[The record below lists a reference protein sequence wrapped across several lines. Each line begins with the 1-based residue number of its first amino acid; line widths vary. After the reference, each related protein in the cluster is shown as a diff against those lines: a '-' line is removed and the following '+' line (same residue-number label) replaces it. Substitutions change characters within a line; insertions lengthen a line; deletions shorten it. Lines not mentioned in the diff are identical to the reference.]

1 MDEIGDLTFE
11 QAFAELEET
20 VRKLEAGG
28 LALEESLALFERGQA
43 LAAHC
48 NVQLD
53 EAELKVRQLS
63 VWSPISIMS
72 FPPVAWLSNGGQ
84 DSAAENRNQVPE
96 KRNQGPN
103 S

>member
-1 MDEIGDLTFE
+1 MSEIEKLSFE

-48 NVQLD
+48 STQLD
-53 EAELKVRQLS
+53 QAELKVRQLTPEG
-63 VWSPISIMS
+63 V
-72 FPPVAWLSNGGQ
+72 
-84 DSAAENRNQVPE
+84 VPFE
-96 KRNQGPN
+96 LEE
-103 S
+103 

>member
-1 MDEIGDLTFE
+1 MSEIEKLTFE

-48 NVQLD
+48 GTQLD
-53 EAELKVRQLS
+53 EAELKVRQLTPEG
-63 VWSPISIMS
+63 V
-72 FPPVAWLSNGGQ
+72 
-84 DSAAENRNQVPE
+84 VPFKLE
-96 KRNQGPN
+96 E
-103 S
+103 